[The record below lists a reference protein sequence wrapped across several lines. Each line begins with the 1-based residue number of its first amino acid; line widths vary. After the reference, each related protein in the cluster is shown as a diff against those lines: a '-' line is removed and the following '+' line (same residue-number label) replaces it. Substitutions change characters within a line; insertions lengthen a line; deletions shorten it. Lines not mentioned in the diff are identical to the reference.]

1 MVPLLFGLIAAWL
14 GLAPVT
20 VWAHEKWFTDPSVH
34 QVDWSLVLSSRTLI
48 ALSVAALFVLVF
60 TLIERALGDPAW
72 PRLPIFRDMAPG
84 AMTLLAVQTAITLIF
99 VAVQPA
105 LLAPNAR
112 IALTPFGYLIAG
124 TEVLVAF
131 TFITG
136 LLDRV
141 GAGALVALWLVC
153 AVHFGL
159 PEAVEQLL
167 YVGIAAAVYIVG
179 RTSQLAESPRPPFD
193 PPQWGARAMM
203 LLRVLSGVSFL
214 SLGLIDKMWTPHMG
228 LAFLQEYP
236 HFNVLRLAGLQW
248 ATDDMFL
255 LLAGC
260 VETTVGALLIS
271 GRLTRVV
278 ILGMWLP
285 FNLTVPFLPPE
296 EMLGHLPIFG
306 IMYMLLVYG
315 SGSPSKHARLPTE
328 E

>member
-1 MVPLLFGLIAAWL
+1 MLRLLFGLIAASL
-14 GLAPVT
+14 SLAPVT

-34 QVDWSLVLSSRTLI
+34 GVDWSLVLSSRTLV
-48 ALSVAALFVLVF
+48 ALGCAALFVLVF
-60 TLIERALGDPAW
+60 ALIERAVGDPAW
-72 PRLPIFRDMAPG
+72 PRLPIFPDMAPG

-99 VAVQPA
+99 LAVQPA
-105 LLAPNAR
+105 LLAPNLR
-112 IALTPFGYLIAG
+112 LGLTPFGYVIAG
-124 TEVLVAF
+124 IEVLVAF

-141 GAGALVALWLVC
+141 GAAALALLWLAC

-159 PEAVEQLL
+159 PDAVEQML
-167 YVGIAAAVYIVG
+167 YLGIAAAVYIIG
-179 RTSQLAESPRPPFD
+179 RTSPLAESPRPPFD
-193 PPQWGARAMM
+193 PPHWGARAMM

-214 SLGLIDKMWTPHMG
+214 SVGLIDKIWTPHMG

-236 HFNVLRLAGLQW
+236 HFNILRLAGLQW
-248 ATDDMFL
+248 ATDDLFV

-260 VETTVGALLIS
+260 VETTIGALLIS

-306 IMYMLLVYG
+306 IMYLLLVYG
-315 SGSPSKHARLPTE
+315 SGSHSRHARLPTE